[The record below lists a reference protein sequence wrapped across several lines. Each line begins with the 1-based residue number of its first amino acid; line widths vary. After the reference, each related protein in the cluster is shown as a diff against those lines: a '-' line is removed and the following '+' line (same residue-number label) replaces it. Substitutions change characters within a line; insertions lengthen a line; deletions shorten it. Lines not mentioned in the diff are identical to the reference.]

1 MNPVG
6 GGGRGGMDIDRLLGQ
21 AKQAAQRAE
30 QVRQQREELRA
41 VGESED
47 GLVRATVDA
56 AGRVVA
62 LSIDPRAM
70 RQDSEGLAQKVLVAI
85 RQGYQEIEAKADE
98 LAGEAL
104 GDPELFRK
112 IKSGQFDM
120 YEYLQQQGVNLS
132 GLRGR
137 I

>member
-1 MNPVG
+1 MNPLG
-6 GGGRGGMDIDRLLGQ
+6 GAGSGGLDLSGLLRQ
-21 AKQAAQRAE
+21 AQQAAQRAE
-30 QVRQQREELRA
+30 QIRQQRDDLQA

-62 LSIDPRAM
+62 LSIEPRAM
-70 RQDSEGLAQKVLVAI
+70 RNDSEGLAEKVLAAI
-85 RQGYQEIEAKADE
+85 RQAYQEIEAKADE

-104 GDPELFRK
+104 GDPELFQK

-120 YEYLQQQGVNLS
+120 YEYLQQQGVNVAE
-132 GLRGR
+132 LRGR

>member
-1 MNPVG
+1 VNPFDG
-6 GGGRGGMDIDRLLGQ
+6 AGRGGPDIDGLLRQ
-21 AKQAAQRAE
+21 AREAQHRAE
-30 QVRQQREELRA
+30 QAQQRRDELKV

-47 GLVRATVDA
+47 GMVRATVD
-56 AGRVVA
+56 GVGQVVE

-70 RQDSEGLAQKVLVAI
+70 RRGSEGLAEAVLAAI
-85 RQGYQEIEAKADE
+85 RQGYAEYQARADE

-104 GDPELFRK
+104 GDPELLQK

-120 YEYLQQQGVNLS
+120 FEYLQQQGVNLS
-132 GLRGR
+132 ALRGR